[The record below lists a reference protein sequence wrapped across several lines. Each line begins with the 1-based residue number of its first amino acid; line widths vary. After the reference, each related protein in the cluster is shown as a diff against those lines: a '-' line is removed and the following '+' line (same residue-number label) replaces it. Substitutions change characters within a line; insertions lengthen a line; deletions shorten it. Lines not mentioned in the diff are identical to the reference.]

1 MANID
6 EQAVKTRLLLDGDG
20 GGDDRRLN
28 SLAKQ
33 VSFST
38 HSIRKPLGTS
48 LGFHGKIG
56 SVCGKNQAYTHPE
69 KLISDTNKILPLPSF
84 GG

>member
-6 EQAVKTRLLLDGDG
+6 EQAVKTRLLNDGDG
-20 GGDDRRLN
+20 GGDDRRLI

-38 HSIRKPLGTS
+38 HSIRQPLGIS
-48 LGFHGKIG
+48 LGFLGKI
-56 SVCGKNQAYTHPE
+56 
-69 KLISDTNKILPLPSF
+69 
-84 GG
+84 

>member
-28 SLAKQ
+28 LLAKQ
-33 VSFST
+33 VNF
-38 HSIRKPLGTS
+38 
-48 LGFHGKIG
+48 F
-56 SVCGKNQAYTHPE
+56 
-69 KLISDTNKILPLPSF
+69 
-84 GG
+84 